1 MKEVISHELQIYQED
16 RLDYFKKDNL
26 KQKMNGIDM
35 ADIKVWIVAD
45 IIQRLLLV
53 FFLLAINMRL
63 TFTELL
69 FLRVE
74 QQVIVLLQFH
84 QLPIILF
91 TTFKPFLTLNIWSG
105 SVRCMAKFSE
115 VVTLQEEQKF

>member
-1 MKEVISHELQIYQED
+1 MLSQSQ
-16 RLDYFKKDNL
+16 